1 MSAVTIK
8 KGLQVIANGKLAV
21 VCDAVDSISLKIRY
35 SSSGAVEIVLL
46 ESIEFIKSAGSNGL
60 PIEDHEVL
68 ENVSEE
74 RLSEAGRRFDIISKL
89 KGRKLTMSNAAIQLG
104 ITKSHLYKLMKQHD
118 EDVGVYS
125 LLIHNRGRQMGTFL
139 LSEQLEDV
147 IKKAVGTFQG
157 KGCTYSQVYRE
168 LENLCVE
175 RNLKLP
181 SRGTLRSRINMLLS
195 NEELF
200 RAKEG
205 AEAARDKFGS
215 YRGKFETL
223 APLELVQMDHTLVD
237 VMLLSNDRLHVI
249 GRPWLTIAI
258 DIHTR
263 VILGYYLSLHVPS
276 ALSVACTLTHAV
288 FPKTDYLLRLGLGDL
303 VYPFFGIPKMLHMD
317 NAAEFTANNLIHACN
332 GVGIKH
338 KLRPIGRK
346 HFGGHVERLIGT
358 LMISKVHLL
367 KGTTM
372 SNAVARRG
380 ADSEKN
386 ATMTFQDFSV
396 WFARE
401 VNIYHS
407 TIHSELKKSPKRAW
421 EGYFKPTGMTPFP
434 TLVDDPLQFKL
445 RFMPEESRTIQPE
458 GVLLFGKL
466 YWDPILKPFY
476 GQKNVQIKY
485 DPFSMR
491 QIWIKIDG
499 SYSKVGYSNLTE
511 MDLTYEEYRASKFY
525 SSPVLAGTLD
535 DPSIVGLRRDNQ
547 ALCKSSAIKKKT
559 ALRQQTAQGEYQKFQ
574 ELGPADKKT
583 KTKDKPD
590 YSKPPTRF
598 RVNEDAGNE

>member
-1 MSAVTIK
+1 
-8 KGLQVIANGKLAV
+8 
-21 VCDAVDSISLKIRY
+21 
-35 SSSGAVEIVLL
+35 
-46 ESIEFIKSAGSNGL
+46 
-60 PIEDHEVL
+60 
-68 ENVSEE
+68 
-74 RLSEAGRRFDIISKL
+74 
-89 KGRKLTMSNAAIQLG
+89 
-104 ITKSHLYKLMKQHD
+104 
-118 EDVGVYS
+118 
-125 LLIHNRGRQMGTFL
+125 
-139 LSEQLEDV
+139 
-147 IKKAVGTFQG
+147 
-157 KGCTYSQVYRE
+157 
-168 LENLCVE
+168 
-175 RNLKLP
+175 
-181 SRGTLRSRINMLLS
+181 MLLS